1 MKLTHTRLRLY
12 ADLPR
17 ADALRLAARM
27 RRFPAVAAA
36 SVRQVRIYLWHE
48 GAIPSARI
56 CAAAERAVREAAE
69 KAVTPTE
76 QMAEFRRDAVISLA
90 GFAAMELLRR
100 GAPEVFAVV
109 KILRSLLVLGIARNF
124 KKHFFFDGKALKQLR
139 SVFCNDVFK
148 RGKLFFAVFGRQHD
162 KPVNSRWNLDKRN
175 TRNVVAAFKRVVIR
189 LNAGDGLEQKRRVQG
204 KV

>member
-36 SVRQVRIYLWHE
+36 SVREGRIDLWHE

-56 CAAAERAVREAAE
+56 CAAAARAVREAAE
-69 KAVTPTE
+69 KAVTPTG

-90 GFAAMELLRR
+90 GFAAVERAISSRR
-100 GAPEVFAVV
+100 G
-109 KILRSLLVLGIARNF
+109 S
-124 KKHFFFDGKALKQLR
+124 
-139 SVFCNDVFK
+139 
-148 RGKLFFAVFGRQHD
+148 
-162 KPVNSRWNLDKRN
+162 
-175 TRNVVAAFKRVVIR
+175 
-189 LNAGDGLEQKRRVQG
+189 AG
-204 KV
+204 